1 VYIQLRHF
9 SSVNLHWGLLTMLL
23 IGMFFVFFGCS
34 MTADIKYIRD
44 MFCLLPVSEITVC
57 RRHGFLRKYRDYF
70 SWAVVIMH
78 ANDATDA
85 CV

>member
-1 VYIQLRHF
+1 
-9 SSVNLHWGLLTMLL
+9 
-23 IGMFFVFFGCS
+23 

-44 MFCLLPVSEITVC
+44 MFGGLSKITVC
-57 RRHGFLRKYRDYF
+57 RRHGFQRKYRDCF

-78 ANDATDA
+78 ANCATDA